1 VRFISGEPDKVTQ
14 AERTVLSAR
23 GLGAEAGLRL
33 SCQILCEQD
42 MHLIADSRVSTSG
55 RPDAGPRPTDGI
67 EPPPVWT

>member
-1 VRFISGEPDKVTQ
+1 
-14 AERTVLSAR
+14 LSAR

-42 MHLIADSRVSTSG
+42 MHLIADSRLSTSG
-55 RPDAGPRPTDGI
+55 KPDAGPRPMDGI